1 MDYLIR
7 KYVIV
12 TNDHSHD
19 RETIGYLMTALNL
32 EKSGDC
38 MGADMLFEKE
48 NLWSLAGK
56 VRERGHMEID
66 NIPVGNGPVDLTD
79 RHSGSRRLPPVP

>member
-38 MGADMLFEKE
+38 MGADMLFEKGE
-48 NLWSLAGK
+48 PLVIGRKGSG
-56 VRERGHMEID
+56 REGTWR
-66 NIPVGNGPVDLTD
+66 
-79 RHSGSRRLPPVP
+79 S